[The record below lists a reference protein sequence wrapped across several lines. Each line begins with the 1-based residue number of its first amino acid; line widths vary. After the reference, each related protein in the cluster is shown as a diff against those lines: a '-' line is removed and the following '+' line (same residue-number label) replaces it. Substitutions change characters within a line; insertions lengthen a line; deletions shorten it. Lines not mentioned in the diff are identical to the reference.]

1 MLTWTVVVMWCV
13 PLCVV
18 LIELVCV
25 NVMLS
30 CCPLV
35 ILGPLNRCRLAL
47 VLVSVLVVLW
57 NWTLWV

>member
-1 MLTWTVVVMWCV
+1 MVMWCV